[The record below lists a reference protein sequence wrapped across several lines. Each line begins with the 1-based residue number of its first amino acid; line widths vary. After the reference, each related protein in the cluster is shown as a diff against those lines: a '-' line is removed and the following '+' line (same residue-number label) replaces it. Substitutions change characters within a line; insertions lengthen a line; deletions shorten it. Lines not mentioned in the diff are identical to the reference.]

1 MEFIAKM
8 SLTRQELFTF
18 SNNEEKNWC
27 MDNTGSEVQA
37 TPGRQSVHSL
47 VLGPNLASVDPSECD
62 GESEQLG
69 RQAGHSGAGSGVV
82 SHVLACSVKVLSLS
96 VH

>member
-47 VLGPNLASVDPSECD
+47 VLGPNLASWTRVSVM
-62 GESEQLG
+62 GSRNSWAG
-69 RQAGHSGAGSGVV
+69 RQGTLVPVV
-82 SHVLACSVKVLSLS
+82 VWSVMCLHVQ
-96 VH
+96 